1 MTANQVQIRR
11 DTAGNLATSTPATG
25 EAGYDT
31 TNKRL
36 LVGDGSTLGGIPHV
50 NYLDHIN
57 NTFTQVSAGGTG
69 NAITLTLT
77 KAPTAYAQGMQVAF
91 KATANNTGATT
102 ININGLGTKN
112 LQKISSGALS
122 ALVSG
127 DIVTGGMYIA
137 VYDGTQFQLQT
148 LTNAGITSVS
158 QGNLNTSTGT
168 FSLATNTVL
177 SGNFRY
183 SNSYVVAPGGQYGF
197 SLEIDDFTGTQC
209 GYWHGVTSAISAFTQ
224 GYVSWANNASDI
236 TPSARQR
243 YVTSSP
249 PFDLGDGE
257 AGGFIYVL
265 LNNAGDIVGHYSA
278 DVPPWA
284 YNGPTNIR
292 CDWQCPM
299 TGKKFRRVREQRTM
313 DEIMDGAQ
321 PVYSM
326 QEITM
331 AIKNAD
337 MALIPHPFGGLDSDL
352 TPVLLDPMDERIKRL
367 MDAQNDGDDYISQ
380 AIMGGYIKVDNDAMT
395 RRSNP
400 TGCPIHR
407 MSYKYGGK

>member
-11 DTAGNLATSTPATG
+11 DTAGNLATSTPALG
-25 EAGYDT
+25 ELGYDT
-31 TNKRL
+31 TNKRIL
-36 LVGDGSTLGGIPHV
+36 AGDGSTLAGIPHI
-50 NYLDHIN
+50 NFLDHIN
-57 NTFTQVSAGGTG
+57 NTFTQVTAGGTG

-77 KAPTAYAQGMQVAF
+77 KAPSAYAQGMTLAF
-91 KATANNTGATT
+91 KATANNTGAVTV
-102 ININGLGTKN
+102 NVNGLGAKN
-112 LQKISSGALS
+112 LQKISSGALA

-127 DIVTGGMYIA
+127 DIVSGGMYWI

-183 SNSYVVAPGGQYGF
+183 SSSYVVAPGGQYGF

-209 GYWHGVTSAISAFTQ
+209 GYWHGVTSSVSAFTQ
-224 GYVSWANNASDI
+224 GYVSWANNSSDL

-243 YVTSSP
+243 YITSSP

-257 AGGFIYVL
+257 VGGFVFAL
-265 LNNAGDIVGHYSA
+265 VNSAGDIVGHYAA

-284 YNGPTNIR
+284 YNGPTKTR

-299 TGKKFRRVREQRTM
+299 TGKKYRRIREQRTM

-321 PVYSM
+321 AVYSL

-331 AIKNAD
+331 EIKNAD
-337 MALIPHPFGGLDSDL
+337 MDLIPHPFLNHDAGL

-367 MDAQNDGDDYISQ
+367 IDAQNDGDNYISD
-380 AIMGGYIKVDNDAMT
+380 AITKGYIKVDNDAMT
-395 RRSNP
+395 RRANP
-400 TGCPIHR
+400 IGCPIHR
-407 MSYKYGGK
+407 MTYKYGGK